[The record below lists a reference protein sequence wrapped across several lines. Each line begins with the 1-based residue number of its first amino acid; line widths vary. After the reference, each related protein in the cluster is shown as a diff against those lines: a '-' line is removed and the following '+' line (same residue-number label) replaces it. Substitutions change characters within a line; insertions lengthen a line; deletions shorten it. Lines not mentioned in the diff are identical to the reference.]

1 MKKSLA
7 IVALLFVVAG
17 VGPGLSAQ
25 STQPVVFNVTDYLNV
40 YPDLMNVYG
49 LDTDDVINHWTGAG
63 LPAGYR
69 GNLIFDAQYYLQ
81 NNPDVQAQF
90 GPTNYVG
97 AAQHFLQTGLP
108 FEGRRGSLEFDVK
121 YYLAHNSD
129 LAAAFGATGYQQA
142 ADHFLNQ
149 GLRAEGRKG
158 SADFDIKDYIGLY
171 PDVMAA
177 YGSTGYQQAFWHWL
191 RRGKSGGRVGIGT
204 PVVSPDC
211 TSQQPPI
218 IPNSNPPAVYSRIYI
233 AYPFNLGGAGLRF
246 NDSDITTAD
255 KFDSILRVYSGNP
268 AATPAVAPQDHLVVC
283 IGPGTFQTRGN
294 YDFVINIKHT
304 SNRGF
309 AVGPYWKI
317 HGFGT
322 SATTLQLADFLENPP
337 APGLPPRTNTVLA
350 TVSDSSPGIEVSDLT
365 IDDNFPILRQ
375 TATGMGMNLLN
386 LQAVALRS
394 DQGGHWIHN
403 INVINAAG
411 YVSEAFPFQIMSVNN
426 SSPSQGNVIEYVTM
440 SAWGGGSC
448 TAIVMAN
455 AIGSVRFNVVDGYE
469 KGFGGWSMGQVWMYD
484 NFALNTSYGFNIDS
498 LNNDGVNIW
507 FNEIRHPLSY
517 GIVVGSPGGQFS
529 NFGIIYN
536 TISIASD
543 SVTGIVLGGNV
554 TNSIVGRNNII
565 ADGVSV

>member
-1 MKKSLA
+1 MFMASTPTTSSIIGQAPDCRRVIAGTSFSTPNIICRITPMCRHSSGRPTMWALRSTSSRPDCPSRDAGEVWNSTSNIIWRTTPIWLPHLA
-7 IVALLFVVAG
+7 Q
-17 VGPGLSAQ
+17 PG
-25 STQPVVFNVTDYLNV
+25 
-40 YPDLMNVYG
+40 
-49 LDTDDVINHWTGAG
+49 
-63 LPAGYR
+63 
-69 GNLIFDAQYYLQ
+69 
-81 NNPDVQAQF
+81 
-90 GPTNYVG
+90 TN
-97 AAQHFLQTGLP
+97 
-108 FEGRRGSLEFDVK
+108 R
-121 YYLAHNSD
+121 
-129 LAAAFGATGYQQA
+129 
-142 ADHFLNQ
+142 
-149 GLRAEGRKG
+149 
-158 SADFDIKDYIGLY
+158 
-171 PDVMAA
+171 
-177 YGSTGYQQAFWHWL
+177 L
-191 RRGKSGGRVGIGT
+191 RRGKSGGRVGIGA